1 MTQTERV
8 LEALAR
14 AGARGIT
21 QVDFLRYP
29 TADGGPPI
37 TRVAA
42 RVEELR
48 DQGYCI
54 VSGERRDKC
63 VVYRLQPEKQLE
75 PPMDEHLEPNALFD
89 LEPRNAIFDEE
100 QAA

>member
-8 LEALAR
+8 LEALR
-14 AGARGIT
+14 TVGDKGLT

-29 TADGGPPI
+29 TIDGGPPI

-63 VVYRLQPEKQLE
+63 VVYRMRPEKPAE
-75 PPMDEHLEPNALFD
+75 PPMIEEPLDALFA
-89 LEPRNAIFDEE
+89 LPPSPSNAILGE
-100 QAA
+100 AA